1 MTFIEWLVL
10 IGVIGLALAC
20 VGLVGIYDK
29 IVGEAQALRKEN
41 EELKEQ
47 VENLSSAERVKDF
60 YAEAVQEKLN
70 DKLFEKAYAYYDEKM
85 KWQAKEDAL
94 HREIVELR
102 SEVRCGLKNGK
113 EKSKRLKEAFS
124 EYTGVLKDEYLPIIS
139 GYFSDSEKETEKE
152 LNRLLC
158 EKTDELYTEVCA
170 RLEDI
175 AK

>member
-1 MTFIEWLVL
+1 MTFLDWLVL

-20 VGLVGIYDK
+20 LWLVGIYDK

-85 KWQAKEDAL
+85 KWQAREDFLEKEN
-94 HREIVELR
+94 RELR
-102 SEVRCGLKNGK
+102 FELSCLKK
-113 EKSKRLKEAFS
+113 EPIEKSE
-124 EYTGVLKDEYLPIIS
+124 
-139 GYFSDSEKETEKE
+139 
-152 LNRLLC
+152 
-158 EKTDELYTEVCA
+158 
-170 RLEDI
+170 
-175 AK
+175 